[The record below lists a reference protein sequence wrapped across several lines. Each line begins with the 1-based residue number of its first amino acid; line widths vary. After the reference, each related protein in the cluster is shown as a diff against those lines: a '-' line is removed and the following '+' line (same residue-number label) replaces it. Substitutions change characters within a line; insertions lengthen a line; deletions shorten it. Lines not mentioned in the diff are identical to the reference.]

1 MGMFSWMMENHTNV
15 FSALMAVHAAA
26 VVIVNMTPTPK
37 DDEIV
42 GKAYKLIEMA
52 AGIFTKIAKK

>member
-1 MGMFSWMMENHTNV
+1 MAWLMQNHTNL
-15 FSALMAVHAAA
+15 FTALFAVHAAA

-42 GKAYKLIEMA
+42 GKAYKVLEMA

>member
-1 MGMFSWMMENHTNV
+1 MGAFSWLIQNHTNL
-15 FSALMAVHAAA
+15 FSALFAIHAAA